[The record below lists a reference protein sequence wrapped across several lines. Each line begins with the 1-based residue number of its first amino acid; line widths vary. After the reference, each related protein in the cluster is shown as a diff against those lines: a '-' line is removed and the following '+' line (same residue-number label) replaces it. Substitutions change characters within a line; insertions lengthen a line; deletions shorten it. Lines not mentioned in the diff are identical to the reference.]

1 MPALDLGM
9 RQVGLNNRP
18 ETSFC
23 TEILFDRL
31 PPSLGGTGTQELLRR
46 TLSRR
51 RDPVLQIH
59 KRSARNRRIG
69 RLWGGVHHGL
79 GELVALVLVKGSVR
93 MEAERIVLGHRH
105 VGDIEEDNV
114 VKRVARHC

>member
-1 MPALDLGM
+1 M
-9 RQVGLNNRP
+9 RKVGLNNRP
-18 ETSFC
+18 ETSFLI
-23 TEILFDRL
+23 EILFDRL
-31 PPSLGGTGTQELLRR
+31 PPSLGGGTG

-51 RDPVLQIH
+51 RDPVLQSH
-59 KRSARNRRIG
+59 KWSARNRRIG
-69 RLWGGVHHGL
+69 HLWSSVHHSL
-79 GELVALVLVKGSVR
+79 CELVALVLVEGSVR